1 MKMNIVLSALLGAGL
16 LWLAAGCAS
25 YNHTQYLVRGPVNI
39 HRKLTPATPL
49 QVETVR
55 QVMADV
61 AKRLKFQD
69 RTERSVVP
77 GVIGTYGEEDK
88 LNPVS
93 FTARLD
99 QGVIVI
105 DILHQPT
112 SMGESLR
119 YQKVR
124 DALSAELQKEFPHE
138 FRMAERSKLR

>member
-88 LNPVS
+88 LNQIGRAHV
-93 FTARLD
+93 
-99 QGVIVI
+99 
-105 DILHQPT
+105 
-112 SMGESLR
+112 
-119 YQKVR
+119 
-124 DALSAELQKEFPHE
+124 
-138 FRMAERSKLR
+138 